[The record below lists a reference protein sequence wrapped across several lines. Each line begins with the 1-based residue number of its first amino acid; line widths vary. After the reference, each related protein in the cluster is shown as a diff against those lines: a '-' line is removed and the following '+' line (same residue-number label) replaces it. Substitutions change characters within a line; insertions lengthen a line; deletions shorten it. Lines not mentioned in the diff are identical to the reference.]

1 MGRGPFPRRR
11 MRIPWPRRPAFLEP
25 AGHHGEESS
34 PSPFH
39 LHLQKDPQPPVVK
52 SHLCGRRF
60 SDRPE
65 GGLPFTRGC
74 FHWCSSIEGPIK
86 KEDVPRGQEETAR
99 RVTPSPPLCLHLNRG
114 HRSSRDLHPPFLHLL
129 THRASIYLP
138 LLMCPRSPNGGMSCL
153 PPQGI

>member
-1 MGRGPFPRRR
+1 MERSQAHLPFTYTYKKILNPLWSRVTYV
-11 MRIPWPRRPAFLEP
+11 
-25 AGHHGEESS
+25 GEG
-34 PSPFH
+34 
-39 LHLQKDPQPPVVK
+39 
-52 SHLCGRRF
+52 C